1 MFISAFFFF
10 RNLKKL
16 DMCPSKG
23 EWVDKFWHTMEYYS
37 VIKRNELSN
46 HKKTR
51 LNLKYILRNERGQ
64 FEKPIYYMTP
74 II

>member
-37 VIKRNELSN
+37 VIKEMNYQTTKR
-46 HKKTR
+46 H
-51 LNLKYILRNERGQ
+51 G
-64 FEKPIYYMTP
+64 
-74 II
+74 